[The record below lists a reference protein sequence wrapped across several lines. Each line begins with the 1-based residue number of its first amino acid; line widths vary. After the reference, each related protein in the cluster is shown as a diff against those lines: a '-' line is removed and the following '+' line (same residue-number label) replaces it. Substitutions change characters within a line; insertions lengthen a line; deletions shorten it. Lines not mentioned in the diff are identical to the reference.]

1 MTESPGGSGRGDV
14 SVQKFNSTLPRPQE
28 KNISVYAREKQ
39 RETVEAVLDARAKF
53 PQASLADLY
62 DPLTMPTELTKAH
75 AELDKAVEKCYRSE
89 AFTSDRQR
97 VEFLFD
103 LCEKL
108 TSPLTAGTAPKARK
122 KNNALPDQLPD

>member
-1 MTESPGGSGRGDV
+1 VFKSLTVPCRDRKRKTSRC
-14 SVQKFNSTLPRPQE
+14 
-28 KNISVYAREKQ
+28 YAREKQ

-89 AFTSDRQR
+89 ALTSDR
-97 VEFLFD
+97 
-103 LCEKL
+103 
-108 TSPLTAGTAPKARK
+108 
-122 KNNALPDQLPD
+122 